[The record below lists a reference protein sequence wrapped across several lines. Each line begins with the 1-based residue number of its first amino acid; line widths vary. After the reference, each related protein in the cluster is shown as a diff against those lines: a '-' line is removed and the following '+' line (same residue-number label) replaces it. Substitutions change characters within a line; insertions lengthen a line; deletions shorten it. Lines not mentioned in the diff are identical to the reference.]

1 MAEFISYV
9 RGGALEPRTKPAHI
23 VHIVND
29 ARLWGAGFVVALSKK
44 WPTPEQVYRNAAV
57 LELGKCLAIEVE
69 EGVTVVNM
77 IAQHGIYSPGHRA
90 HQNNPIVYDALYRCL
105 KQSAQDAKAV
115 GASLHMP
122 KIGAGL
128 ARGDWTIISG
138 IIESACREHQVNAH
152 VYIR

>member
-1 MAEFISYV
+1 MAEFLSYV
-9 RGGALEPRTKPAHI
+9 RGDALNPRTKPAHI

-29 ARLWGAGFVVALSKK
+29 VGLWGAGFVVALSKK
-44 WPTPEQVYRNAAV
+44 WKTPEQVYRNAAV
-57 LELGKCLAIEVE
+57 LELGQCLALEVE
-69 EGVTVVNM
+69 AGITVVNM

-90 HQNNPIVYDALYRCL
+90 HQNKPIVYDALYRCL
-105 KQSAQDAKAV
+105 KQAARDAKEA

-138 IIESACREHQVNAH
+138 IIESVCREYKVNAY
-152 VYIR
+152 VYIL